1 MGTGIFVGPDSGVFV
16 GFVVGAGVFVGP
28 DLGVF
33 VGSGTLVSGKYRVA
47 VGKEGL
53 SSNRFGSTVAFIL
66 EVDSAGAGAALEQ
79 ASTRLPT
86 STARTTDSFIPFIP
100 QPSGLGHHPLHYH
113 LSSTVRH
120 FQLAAL
126 VAHRPINVFQK

>member
-1 MGTGIFVGPDSGVFV
+1 M
-16 GFVVGAGVFVGP
+16 GFVVGAGVFVGPDRGVLVGSVVGVELFVGP

-33 VGSGTLVSGKYRVA
+33 VGSGTLVSGTYRVA

-100 QPSGLGHHPLHYH
+100 QPSGLGHHPLH
-113 LSSTVRH
+113 LSLIH
-120 FQLAAL
+120 
-126 VAHRPINVFQK
+126 I